1 MTFEFPRQNRGRFL
15 AIPDFI
21 RSRERAIEA
30 GQVDVMPFQLVTM
43 GQPIADFANE
53 IYAANEY
60 RDYLEVHGIGVQLT
74 EALAEF
80 WHQRIR
86 SELAFSDGT
95 TAGSDDSD
103 DTRDFFDLKY
113 RGARYSFGYGSCPD
127 LESRRGLVELL
138 QPERI
143 GVELSE
149 ELQLHPE
156 QSTDAFVLYH
166 PEAKYFNV

>member
-1 MTFEFPRQNRGRFL
+1 
-15 AIPDFI
+15 
-21 RSRERAIEA
+21 
-30 GQVDVMPFQLVTM
+30 M

-53 IYAANEY
+53 LFALNEY

-74 EALAEF
+74 EALAEY
-80 WHQRIR
+80 WHARIR
-86 SELAFSDGT
+86 AELTFADGSHP
-95 TAGSDDSD
+95 GDSD
-103 DTRDFFDLKY
+103 ATDTTRFFDLDY
-113 RGARYSFGYGSCPD
+113 RGARYSFGYGSCPNLAD
-127 LESRRGLVELL
+127 RATLVRLL